1 MQEALTPELESRC
14 ENPQCGAPVVQRW
27 SGRAIRFCS
36 KDCARRKRHLDQV
49 ERCKDLTHKTCRK
62 CQEDQPIGN
71 FRHPWMPE
79 CRACMKKLR
88 QRQYERQGGKEY
100 MYEQHLANTYGLTLA
115 EYRARFEAQK
125 GLCAICGEAPR
136 RGGRLCV
143 DHNHTTGAVRDLLC
157 AGCNTALGIA
167 RDKPDRLLAMIAYL
181 ERHAPKTSD
190 AQDGSLSPS

>member
-14 ENPQCGAPVVQRW
+14 QNPQCGTPVVQRW
-27 SGRAIRFCS
+27 SGRPIRFCS
-36 KDCARRKRHLDQV
+36 KD
-49 ERCKDLTHKTCRK
+49 LTHKACRK
-62 CQEDQPIGN
+62 CEEDQPIGN
-71 FRHPWMPE
+71 FRHPWIPE

-143 DHNHTTGAVRDLLC
+143 DHDHTTGAVRDLLC

-181 ERHAPKTSD
+181 ERHAETPD
-190 AQDGSLSPS
+190 DVAP